1 MSVCGNCKAKL
12 SCGCQRRK
20 ASDGT
25 QVCSNCLTKYEGQ
38 LKKKVLNPN
47 SQNPIK

>member
-20 ASDGT
+20 ASNGQ
-25 QVCSNCLTKYEGQ
+25 QVCANCLAKYEAKLKGSQ
-38 LKKKVLNPN
+38 LKDDLKKFV
-47 SQNPIK
+47 K

>member
-1 MSVCGNCKAKL
+1 MSVCGNCKSKL

-25 QVCSNCLTKYEGQ
+25 QVCSNCLSKYEAQ
-38 LKKKVLNPN
+38 LKGPQPKNNLQKF
-47 SQNPIK
+47 IK